1 MNNEYPIEKYKQRH
15 IVFLYV
21 IHVFS
26 KTIRVTAWNTLLL
39 RKKHGNFFDIFQR
52 DFLKILKMASIAFSN
67 LICLVCSQFSI
78 YRFGSGTKWKIIL
91 SSFRWYWYL
100 STSKT
105 RDIPPFVRAGHIY
118 IVGTPSCSTAV
129 SNMRWETRKI
139 ASNQSRCSPQ
149 ILYTQP

>member
-91 SSFRWYWYL
+91 SSFCWYWYL
-100 STSKT
+100 STSQT
-105 RDIPPFVRAGHIY
+105 RDIPLSSERVTYGGQMLQIQTTLGCTKWCLVDRKWILQQKMA
-118 IVGTPSCSTAV
+118 CQLST
-129 SNMRWETRKI
+129 S
-139 ASNQSRCSPQ
+139 
-149 ILYTQP
+149 